1 MHRVHR
7 PFTRHTHLSR
17 RSRLWTTTRTV
28 SLVAFFAQLYFYIPA
43 LTPYLQARGLSL
55 AQINLLQ
62 ALLIGTG
69 LLLDVPTGILADR
82 IGRRWSYSAAL
93 ACQVLGEATFLLA
106 RDYKAFL
113 LAQVF
118 AGAGYALASGS
129 VDALVY
135 ESLPAANRPM
145 AMQRAKGTIGAAV
158 QLASVI
164 VYLAGG
170 VLIADLKLAHIV
182 FAIQLTVLS
191 MIVAFGGSFFIREP
205 RRAADSEVDADRR
218 RPDVRVLLREGF
230 DLLRHNRR
238 LRRVVV
244 VYLLTNAFPVYLL
257 VLYQP
262 YLLHSGVGGV
272 WLGVSLGLGS
282 VLALIGQRYAYALEA
297 AVGMRRAVLLATVTP
312 GVLYLL
318 MAAVGQPLLAVGL
331 FCAQWGVILVKEPL
345 FSAYLNAHIPDAQ
358 RATALSLVNTL
369 LSLYITAMGPLIGAV
384 AATSLPV
391 AFALM
396 GVVVLAG
403 ALALPIDD
411 QVFAP

>member
-1 MHRVHR
+1 MHRR
-7 PFTRHTHLSR
+7 FTRHTQLSR
-17 RSRLWTTTRTV
+17 QSRPWTTTRTV
-28 SLVAFFAQLYFYIPA
+28 ALVAFFAQLYFYIPA

-62 ALLIGTG
+62 ALLVGTG
-69 LLLDVPTGILADR
+69 LLLDVPTGVLADR

-106 RDYKAFL
+106 RDYKIFL

-135 ESLPAANRPM
+135 ESLPVEDRSM

-164 VYLAGG
+164 AYLVGG
-170 VLIADLKLAHIV
+170 VLIADLTLAHIV

-205 RRAADSEVDADRR
+205 RQVADSAADVDRR
-218 RPDVRVLLREGF
+218 RPDVWIPLREGL
-230 DLLRHNRR
+230 DLLRRNRS
-238 LRRVVV
+238 LRQVALI
-244 VYLLTNAFPVYLL
+244 YLLTNAFPAYLL

-262 YLLHSGVGGV
+262 YLLRSGVGGS

-297 AVGMRRAVLLATVTP
+297 AVGIRRAVLAATVMP

-318 MAAVGQPLLAVGL
+318 MAAVGQPVLAVVL
-331 FCAQWGVILVKEPL
+331 FCVQWGLIPVKEPL

-384 AATSLPV
+384 AAASLPL

-403 ALALPIDD
+403 ALALRI
-411 QVFAP
+411 